1 MYKITLPLRYLV
13 RRRITYLAV
22 LAVALSVF
30 IACVVLT
37 VMHGLVEGF
46 KVKNHRFVGDC
57 VVGSS
62 SVVGF
67 AYYEDLIAK
76 LESEPYVEAVSPMVR
91 SFGLFTF
98 ERTDHSDGVEIFGID
113 PVCHSRVTGFAQS
126 LHYRVDEPTSA
137 FTPIYDP
144 NLTGC
149 VFGIDRIFRKND
161 DGQYSFFPSTP
172 TYTFD
177 ITCFPLTAKGT
188 PKRAGLGEVST
199 KRFYLSDV
207 SCSGLARIDDH
218 VAYLPLADAQYLSGM
233 SGMDKR
239 ISAVHIKF
247 KEGVLLEEG
256 TTRVQALWEQ
266 FRLAKADAP
275 LAYLMETVTVM
286 NWRHFRR
293 ASIAAIEK
301 EETALIIMFTL
312 VGITT
317 VFIVLVVFY
326 MIVNNKR
333 KDIGILRSVGVSRAG
348 IIGLFGTFAAL
359 VGLCGALIGLV
370 GAWQFLARINALEDW
385 LNDRTGFQVWDR
397 SMFAIGDIPNEMDP
411 TMVCAI
417 AGSALIACL
426 LGACI
431 PTWQAARL
439 RPIETL
445 QVNQL

>member
-46 KVKNHRFVGDC
+46 KVKNHNFVGDC

-62 SVVGF
+62 SMVGV
-67 AYYEDLIAK
+67 AYYEELIDK

-91 SFGLFTF
+91 GFGLFTF
-98 ERTDHSDGVEIFGID
+98 DHDQSDGVEIFGID
-113 PVCHSRVTGFAQS
+113 PVRHSRVTGFARS
-126 LHYRVDEPTSA
+126 LHYRFNEPAMA

-149 VFGIDRIFRKND
+149 VFGIDRIFHKND
-161 DGQYSFFPSTP
+161 DGQYSFYPSTP
-172 TYTFD
+172 RFTFD
-177 ITCFPLTAKGT
+177 ITCFPLTAKGA

-199 KRFYLSDV
+199 KRFRLSDV

-218 VAYLPLADAQYLSGM
+218 VTYLPLADAQYLSGM
-233 SGMDKR
+233 SGLDKR
-239 ISAVHIKF
+239 ISAVHLKF
-247 KEGVLLEEG
+247 KEGILLQEG
-256 TTRVQALWEQ
+256 TARVQALWEQ
-266 FRLAKADAP
+266 FKLAKADAP
-275 LAYLMETVTVM
+275 LDYLLEPVTVM
-286 NWRHFRR
+286 SWKHFRR

-333 KDIGILRSVGVSRAG
+333 KDIGIMRSVGVSSAG
-348 IIGLFGTFAAL
+348 IIGLFGAFAAL
-359 VGLCGALIGLV
+359 VGLSGSLIGLV
-370 GAWQFLARINALEDW
+370 GAWQFLVRINALEDW
-385 LNDRTGFQVWDR
+385 LNDRIGFQVWDR
-397 SMFAIGDIPNEMDP
+397 SMFSIGDIPNEMDP
-411 TMVCAI
+411 IMVCAI